1 MLKNEWKS
9 FIAKQQRTSLIMVDA
24 TIEESQRRENKDG
37 QNNQQEKIAE
47 GEKQMMNQ
55 RRGFKEIALL
65 K

>member
-47 GEKQMMNQ
+47 GEKQMKK
-55 RRGFKEIALL
+55 RV
-65 K
+65 